1 MTNIEIG
8 KACSTHTAIVI
19 YTTLLGNCQAKR
31 PSENLEKDG
40 KIIFQKYDVRV
51 TWFNLSQHVVQIFL

>member
-1 MTNIEIG
+1 MG
-8 KACSTHTAIVI
+8 KVCSKHIAIVI

-40 KIIFQKYDVRV
+40 KIMFQKYDVRM
-51 TWFNLSQHVVQIFL
+51 TTALSFLKM